1 MSIARSEAIF
11 DVHRDDADHR
21 HEGIVTI
28 SWTAEMDGGRDG
40 RRGLKICTAHP
51 EAKVLKMASREAILF
66 LDLQSIRISQEENRS
81 DVHPYIHTLS
91 HSSIQR

>member
-1 MSIARSEAIF
+1 MSIARSETIF

-40 RRGLKICTAHP
+40 R
-51 EAKVLKMASREAILF
+51 
-66 LDLQSIRISQEENRS
+66 
-81 DVHPYIHTLS
+81 
-91 HSSIQR
+91 